1 MSIFSLT
8 DRPRIKPIEWI
19 GSAHEDLRAMP
30 DEVKYVFGYA
40 LHQAQI
46 GKHHAAA
53 QRLKGNLR
61 GLIEIVK
68 DFDGKTYRAMYTAK
82 LAGAVYVLHVFQKKS
97 THGVATPKREIAV
110 TIGRWQRARAHH
122 AANYEGRS
130 Y

>member
-1 MSIFSLT
+1 MSIFAQT
-8 DRPRIKPIEWI
+8 DRPPIKPIEWV

-30 DEVKYVFGYA
+30 DEVQHVFGYA

-53 QRLKGNLR
+53 KRLKGDLR

-68 DFDGKTYRAMYTAK
+68 DFDGNTYRAMYTAK
-82 LAGAVYVLHVFQKKS
+82 LAGVIYVLHVFQKRS

-110 TIGRWQRARAHH
+110 TIGRWQRAKAHY
-122 AANYEGRS
+122 AAYYEGRN